1 MEMTAAM
8 IKRAELLTVIL
19 GIFLGTAIVLLI
31 VDYQIK
37 TVIIQESERM
47 REALRAAGNERPDN
61 LRNNSNSDWYSNVP
75 WSLVPDRDARME
87 TQGMVYASEKLPG
100 QGKERYVY
108 PGDTEIPG
116 TDGSVGTR
124 NDEEKE

>member
-1 MEMTAAM
+1 M
-8 IKRAELLTVIL
+8 IL

-61 LRNNSNSDWYSNVP
+61 LRSNSHGSRDSDVP
-75 WSLVPDRDARME
+75 WDLVPDRDAGME
-87 TQGMVYASEKLPG
+87 TQGMVFASEDPPG
-100 QGKERYVY
+100 QRKERYVF
-108 PGDTEIPG
+108 PGDTEISG
-116 TDGSVGTR
+116 TDNGVGAR
-124 NDEEKE
+124 NGEEKE